1 MEKILN
7 FEELDRLAVLI
18 AEVVRENDVI
28 ALIGDLGTGKT
39 TFSKVVAK
47 ELGIKEHLKS
57 PTFNYV
63 LSYEGTKMKLHHFD
77 VYRISDPEEIY
88 EIGFEDY
95 LHDGSL
101 SIIEWA
107 DLIESEL
114 PSEYLEIKLFHHSES
129 ERKISIK
136 FIGDKKREEEILK
149 HVNFSN

>member
-1 MEKILN
+1 MQKILN
-7 FEELDRLAVLI
+7 FEELDKLAASI
-18 AEVVRENDVI
+18 GAVVKKNDII

-63 LSYEGTKMKLHHFD
+63 LSYTGEKMNLNHFD

-95 LHDGSL
+95 LHNDSL
-101 SIIEWA
+101 TIIEWA

-114 PSEYLEIKLFHHSES
+114 PNEYIEIRLYHNDENT
-129 ERKISIK
+129 RKVSIK
-136 FIGDKKREEEILK
+136 YIGDKKREEEILRY
-149 HVNFSN
+149 VDFSN